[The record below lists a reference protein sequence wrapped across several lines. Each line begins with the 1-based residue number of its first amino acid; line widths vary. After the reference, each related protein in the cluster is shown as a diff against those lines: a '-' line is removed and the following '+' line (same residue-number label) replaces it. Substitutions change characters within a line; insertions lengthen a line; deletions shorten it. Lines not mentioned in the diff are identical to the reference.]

1 MRLKFPNTPPFK
13 PDKERFIKSQ
23 EFRLESSELKSLS
36 HLGRKGV
43 WGEGEVKGEGEGGRS
58 QHLVQQIDPFAKK
71 TATGLNFPNT
81 SNTLKTPEDPETL
94 RTLKGEKASEGN

>member
-43 WGEGEVKGEGEGGRS
+43 WGKKGDRGVALNIWCNKLTHS
-58 QHLVQQIDPFAKK
+58 QKK
-71 TATGLNFPNT
+71 TATGLNPNFPNT

-94 RTLKGEKASEGN
+94 RTLKAQRASEGN

>member
-43 WGEGEVKGEGEGGRS
+43 WGKEVGGWGRS

-71 TATGLNFPNT
+71 TATGLNPNFPNT

>member
-13 PDKERFIKSQ
+13 SDKERFIKSQ
-23 EFRLESSELKSLS
+23 EFQLESSELKSLS

-43 WGEGEVKGEGEGGRS
+43 GGGGVALNICCS
-58 QHLVQQIDPFAKK
+58 KLTHLQKK
-71 TATGLNFPNT
+71 TATGLNPNFPNT

>member
-43 WGEGEVKGEGEGGRS
+43 WGKGGGRS

-71 TATGLNFPNT
+71 NATGLNPNFPNT